1 MVQTSLLSGSVWL
14 ALSPETRA
22 KIAELYNIKKSGN
35 VYVVNG
41 PTGSE
46 VQSDGYTY
54 NDLSVITVE
63 SMQEITGSKSDNFY
77 HLFKNIVAIVEE
89 DELLEEFDTLDTLI
103 EITEEAILDN
113 LEKEME
119 ESTTYEVD
127 GVKTTKEGLESA
139 LKEVKEK
146 KKFCEHCD
154 SKARFHK
161 KGCITKNHETKTA

>member
-41 PTGSE
+41 PSGSE

-89 DELLEEFDTLDTLI
+89 EGLLEELDTLDTLI
-103 EITEEAILDN
+103 ETTEEAILDN

-119 ESTTYEVD
+119 ESTD
-127 GVKTTKEGLESA
+127 
-139 LKEVKEK
+139 LKEIKEK